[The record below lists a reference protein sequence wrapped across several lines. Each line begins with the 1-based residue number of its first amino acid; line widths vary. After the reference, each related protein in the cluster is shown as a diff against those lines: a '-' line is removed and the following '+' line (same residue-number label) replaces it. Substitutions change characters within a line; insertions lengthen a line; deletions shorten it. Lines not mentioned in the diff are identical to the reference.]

1 MRRLVFTLLLALVW
15 GQAALAQDLSAQALV
30 DSQRVFVGEPFTL
43 QIRVDGSESP
53 EQPNLDSLDG
63 LEAESLGGQQ
73 ASSQSMT
80 FVNGRMSREVH
91 EGFVFNY
98 RVRATRAGQL
108 TIPSLTIRANNQ
120 TTRTQAIAIR
130 AVPPEENDDV
140 RLQVSLSDTDVYV
153 GQPVTMTVTWSFA
166 NNIRNYTLSLPV
178 LSDNRF
184 AVLDPKVDPD
194 PNRHIQLQLPDGQVL
209 AERGRSSFGGQD
221 FVTVR
226 FEKILIPRQAGRIA
240 LEPGT
245 VAGEM
250 LAGYQRGRSLFDD
263 FMGGDPFGDDFFGS
277 SPFGRQAV
285 WQSFAVPSNGAQLNV
300 RELPAAGR
308 PANFSGLVG
317 NYQISVAAA
326 PTQVKVGDP
335 ITLTLRVS
343 GPEYLDN
350 IDLPP
355 LGNQQSL
362 ARNFVIP
369 PERAAGV
376 VEGSAKSF
384 RQTIRARSADVK
396 AIPPIEI
403 SYFDPDSGSY
413 EVARTSEIPL
423 EVTGTKVITAD
434 DAEGLGEPGAA
445 ASRIESAEGGIAYN
459 YEGPEVLAN
468 QAFPVT
474 GWYQSPVWLA
484 ALGMPPLIYFGLF
497 GFTTFRRW
505 RDSDPV
511 ARRARGAFREFSRS
525 VKGLQVEET
534 DAYYASVLEALR
546 GYLGARLNLSA
557 GALTFAD
564 AKGALAARGVEKT
577 QLDELKRL
585 FERSEAGRYGGAANA
600 AADATLSETALDV
613 VGKLERTLG

>member
-153 GQPVTMTVTWSFA
+153 GQPVTMTVTWSFT